1 MKKDSRT
8 ADRKSPLRLF
18 LTGFAMGTADL
29 IPGVSGGT
37 VAFLAGIYE
46 ELLESIKTVTG
57 KAIKLALD
65 GEIGNAILAIPFS
78 FLLPLALGI
87 FTAILT
93 LAKFLTFL
101 LSDYPVYIWSFFF
114 GLVLASVLVVSKRV
128 KTWDPQDVL
137 AFVAATIGAYYLVG
151 SIPVET
157 PATPVYFFF
166 SGVLAIC
173 AMILPGISG
182 SFILLLL
189 GKYSQ
194 ILEAV
199 TNKEF
204 GTLALVMIGCVVG
217 ISVFSRFLTWL
228 FAHHHDISVAV
239 LSGFMLGSARKI
251 WPWKEVVL
259 TRINSHGEV
268 VPLVEKNMLPS
279 GSSTSIFLAIMLMII
294 AIGFVM
300 LLELRELARDE
311 HDL

>member
-1 MKKDSRT
+1 MTNISKSSPQ
-8 ADRKSPLRLF
+8 KSPLRLF

-37 VAFLAGIYE
+37 VAFLTGIYE

-57 KAIKLALD
+57 KVIKLALD
-65 GEIGNAILAIPFS
+65 GELGNAILAIPFS
-78 FLLPLALGI
+78 FLLPLGIGI
-87 FTAILT
+87 FAAILT
-93 LAKFLTFL
+93 LAKFLTYL
-101 LSDYPVYIWSFFF
+101 LSEYPVYIWSFFF

-128 KTWDPQDVL
+128 KTWDAQDILV
-137 AFVAATIGAYYLVG
+137 FVAATIGAYYLVG

-157 PATPVYFFF
+157 PVTPIYFFF

-189 GKYSQ
+189 GKYTQ

-199 TNKEF
+199 TNRQI
-204 GTLALVMIGCVVG
+204 GTLVLVMAGCVVG
-217 ISVFSRFLTWL
+217 LALFSRFLTWL
-228 FAHHHDISVAV
+228 FAHHHDISVAA

-259 TRINSHGEV
+259 TRINSHGAV

-279 GSSTSIFLAIMLMII
+279 GSQSSLFFAVLLMIL
-294 AIGFVM
+294 AFGFVL
-300 LLELRELARDE
+300 LLEFKQLAKDK
-311 HDL
+311 HA